1 VWDFQRETVV
11 VLDPMSMH
19 LGGEHMIEKHKGS
32 VTNMH
37 QALEKCMQIYF
48 SGINVSM
55 KNWDVQYVTVVGA
68 EKEG

>member
-1 VWDFQRETVV
+1 VV

-19 LGGEHMIEKHKGS
+19 LGGEHMTQKHKGS
-32 VTNMH
+32 VKIMH
-37 QALEKCMQIYF
+37 QALEKCMHIYF

-68 EKEG
+68 EEEG